1 MKTRVTDR
9 GVLIPK
15 ELLIGIDEV
24 EIRKEQNRIVVVPI
38 FVDPILQLG
47 REPIDCDVNDVS
59 DHHDRYLYGQ

>member
-9 GVLIPK
+9 GVVIPK

-38 FVDPILQLG
+38 CEDPILQLG
-47 REPIDCDVNDVS
+47 KEPVVCDVNDAS